1 MSIELLGAIVGG
13 LIYIAL
19 SLDDQ
24 EDKSETETEVED

>member
-19 SLDDQ
+19 SLDDEKK
-24 EDKSETETEVED
+24 EDEVETEVEA